1 MALIYW
7 RVSSCQCAGFPSC
20 LRSEVVT
27 HIVFV
32 CGKPMIYPRGQNDQ
46 IILLQPNPDP
56 VVILASDI
64 EITGPVADVPN
75 LLVLMEMLAEEH
87 LDLVFVDGAH
97 GGGRDGDF
105 IAVLVVAVF
114 GDGVDGRDR
123 GAMVVEN
130 AERGEVAG
138 GDFPARVVG

>member
-1 MALIYW
+1 
-7 RVSSCQCAGFPSC
+7 
-20 LRSEVVT
+20 
-27 HIVFV
+27 
-32 CGKPMIYPRGQNDQ
+32 MIYPRGQNDQ